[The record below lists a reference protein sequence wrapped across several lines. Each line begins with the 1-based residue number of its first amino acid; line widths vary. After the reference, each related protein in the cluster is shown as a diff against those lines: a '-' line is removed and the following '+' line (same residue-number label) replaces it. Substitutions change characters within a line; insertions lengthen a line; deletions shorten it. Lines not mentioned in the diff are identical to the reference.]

1 MAKKTKKE
9 VFQDPSDD
17 EGEKTPTPA
26 PEVAPEAV
34 EEVKPIKKV
43 RKKRVLTE
51 EQKEKLKANLA
62 KGRATSLANRQRKA
76 KLKEIE
82 KLETVTAQDKKIK
95 AHIEQKEKKARSNDN
110 YEAEIAELKRQLA
123 AKPKTMPKIEEEE
136 PVVNKVVKRKP
147 KAKVSEP
154 PAPVAIEP
162 APASEPPAP
171 RKKRRACG
179 VAGLGLLRHMNNI

>member
-1 MAKKTKKE
+1 MAKKSKKE

-82 KLETVTAQDKKIK
+82 KLEKVTEQDKKIK
-95 AHIEQKEKKARSNDN
+95 KHIEEKEKKARTNDN

-136 PVVNKVVKRKP
+136 PVVNKVVKK
-147 KAKVSEP
+147 KASEP
-154 PAPVAIEP
+154 PVQKIESAPAPVAP
-162 APASEPPAP
+162 VQ

>member
-1 MAKKTKKE
+1 MPKKSKAE

-26 PEVAPEAV
+26 PVPVV

-82 KLETVTAQDKKIK
+82 KLEKVTEQDKKIK
-95 AHIEQKEKKARSNDN
+95 KHIEEKEKKARTNDN

-179 VAGLGLLRHMNNI
+179 VAGLGLLRHMNSF

>member
-1 MAKKTKKE
+1 MPKKSKAE

-26 PEVAPEAV
+26 PVPVV

-82 KLETVTAQDKKIK
+82 KLEKVTEQDKKIK
-95 AHIEQKEKKARSNDN
+95 KHIEEKEKKSRSNDN
-110 YEAEIAELKRQLA
+110 YEKEIAELKRQLA

-136 PVVNKVVKRKP
+136 ESVVNKVVKRKP

>member
-1 MAKKTKKE
+1 MPKKSKKE
-9 VFQDPSDD
+9 VFEAPSDD
-17 EGEKTPTPA
+17 ESETTPTPA
-26 PEVAPEAV
+26 PVPVVEDSPVEPEKP
-34 EEVKPIKKV
+34 VKKA

-82 KLETVTAQDKKIK
+82 KLEKVTEQDKKIK
-95 AHIEQKEKKARSNDN
+95 KHIEEKEKKSRSNDN

-123 AKPKTMPKIEEEE
+123 AKPKTMEKIEEEE
-136 PVVNKVVKRKP
+136 PVVNKVVKK
-147 KAKVSEP
+147 KASEP
-154 PAPVAIEP
+154 PVQKIESAPAPAPVAP
-162 APASEPPAP
+162 VQ